1 MRIKDRPKIGKA
13 KRKTRFKRISK
24 FMSKQDWLKKSSR
37 SKADL
42 FEVLI
47 ANYLAKVF
55 RIKKNFKKETNNLTN
70 LLKRFENGQFRTEE
84 EQIRAKQTSIELIK
98 FLKRENI
105 NNVKDVEW
113 VGRQHQA
120 QKTLSDVDLTLTS
133 NKVIGVSL
141 KSTRI
146 GLGTQKN
153 LGYRTLKEHLSLNID
168 KEIEKMWEKIRLD
181 LGKNGGKLKLLA
193 NAARG
198 VIKNKKRKYPV
209 IKKIGKKYGYPVQV
223 KSVKQSIKN
232 FNNLGQEKKSAFVKL
247 IFGLEKGERRLLNV
261 VTQEN
266 KTSIYWNEVYNS
278 IVSGKGLRARKLKNV
293 SYGIYSNN
301 KLILRLQASFT
312 NGIGISAYCQRAF
325 LP

>member
-1 MRIKDRPKIGKA
+1 
-13 KRKTRFKRISK
+13 
-24 FMSKQDWLKKSSR
+24 MSKKDWLKKSSR

-47 ANYLAKVF
+47 ADYLAKAF
-55 RIKKNFKKETNNLTN
+55 KIKKDFKKEINNLTN
-70 LLKRFENGQFRTEE
+70 LLKKFENGQLRTEE
-84 EQIRAKQTSIELIK
+84 EQIRAKQTAIELIK
-98 FLKRENI
+98 FLKRENV

-113 VGRQHQA
+113 VGRQYQT
-120 QKTLSDVDLTLTS
+120 QKTLSDVDLILTNS
-133 NKVIGVSL
+133 DVIGVSL

-153 LGYRTLKEHLSLNID
+153 LGYRALREHLSLNID
-168 KEIEKMWEKIRLD
+168 KEIEKMWEKIRLN
-181 LGKNGGKLKLLA
+181 LGKKSGKLKLLA

-198 VIKNKKRKYPV
+198 IIKNKKRKYPV
-209 IKKIGKKYGYPVQV
+209 IKKIGKKYGHSVQV

-247 IFGLEKGERRLLNV
+247 IFGLEKDKRRLLNA
-261 VTQEN
+261 VTQKN

-278 IVSGKGLRARKLKNV
+278 IVSRKGLQARKLKNV

-301 KLILRLQASFT
+301 KLLLRLQASFT

>member
-1 MRIKDRPKIGKA
+1 
-13 KRKTRFKRISK
+13 
-24 FMSKQDWLKKSSR
+24 MSKKDWLKKSSR

-42 FEVLI
+42 FKVLI
-47 ANYLAKVF
+47 ADYLAKAF
-55 RIKKNFKKETNNLTN
+55 KIKKDFKKEINNLTN
-70 LLKRFENGQFRTEE
+70 LLKKFENGQLRTEE
-84 EQIRAKQTSIELIK
+84 EQIRAKQTAIELIK
-98 FLKRENI
+98 FLKRENV

-113 VGRQHQA
+113 VGRQYQT
-120 QKTLSDVDLTLTS
+120 QKTLSDVDLILTNS
-133 NKVIGVSL
+133 DVIGVSL

-153 LGYRTLKEHLSLNID
+153 LGYRALREHLSLNID
-168 KEIEKMWEKIRLD
+168 KEIEKMWEKIRLN
-181 LGKNGGKLKLLA
+181 LGKKSGKLKLLA

-198 VIKNKKRKYPV
+198 IIKNKKRKYPV
-209 IKKIGKKYGYPVQV
+209 IKKIGKKYGHSVQV

-232 FNNLGQEKKSAFVKL
+232 FNNLGQEEKSAFVKL
-247 IFGLEKGERRLLNV
+247 IFGLEEDKRRLLNT
-261 VTQEN
+261 VTQKN

-278 IVSGKGLRARKLKNV
+278 IISGKGLLARKLKNV

>member
-1 MRIKDRPKIGKA
+1 M
-13 KRKTRFKRISK
+13 KTNSINALR
-24 FMSKQDWLKKSSR
+24 KSSR

-42 FEVLI
+42 FEVLV
-47 ANYLAKVF
+47 ANYLAKDF
-55 RIKKNFKKETNNLTN
+55 RIKKDFKKEINNLIN
-70 LLKRFENGQFRTEE
+70 LLKKFENGQFRTKE
-84 EQIRAKQTSIELIK
+84 EQTRAIQTAIELIK
-98 FLKRENI
+98 FLKCENI
-105 NNVKDVEW
+105 NNIKDVEW
-113 VGRQHQA
+113 VGRQHQT
-120 QKTLSDVDLTLTS
+120 QKTLSDVDLTLI
-133 NKVIGVSL
+133 NNEVIGVSL
-141 KSTRI
+141 KSTRT

-181 LGKNGGKLKLLA
+181 LGKGDDKLKLIA

-198 VIKNKKRKYPV
+198 IIKNKKREYSV
-209 IKKIGKKYGYPVQV
+209 IEKIGKKYGYPVQV
-223 KSVKQSIKN
+223 KSVKQSMKN
-232 FNNLGQEKKSAFVKL
+232 FNNLGQKKKSAFVKL
-247 IFGLEKGERRLLNV
+247 IFGLEENKRRLLNA
-261 VTQEN
+261 VTQKN

-293 SYGIYSNN
+293 SYGVYSNN

>member
-1 MRIKDRPKIGKA
+1 MKINFINA
-13 KRKTRFKRISK
+13 LR
-24 FMSKQDWLKKSSR
+24 KSSR

-47 ANYLAKVF
+47 ADYLAKAF
-55 RIKKNFKKETNNLTN
+55 KIKKDFRKEIKNLTN

-84 EQIRAKQTSIELIK
+84 EQIRAKQTAIELIK

-120 QKTLSDVDLTLTS
+120 QKTLSDVDLTLV
-133 NKVIGVSL
+133 NNEVIGASL

-146 GLGTQKN
+146 GFGTQKN
-153 LGYRTLKEHLSLNID
+153 LGYRTLKIHLSLNID
-168 KEIEKMWEKIRLD
+168 KEIEKMWENIRLN
-181 LGKNGGKLKLLA
+181 LGKRGGKLKLLA

-198 VIKNKKRKYPV
+198 VIKNKRK
-209 IKKIGKKYGYPVQV
+209 
-223 KSVKQSIKN
+223 
-232 FNNLGQEKKSAFVKL
+232 
-247 IFGLEKGERRLLNV
+247 LLNV
-261 VTQEN
+261 VTQKN

-278 IVSGKGLRARKLKNV
+278 IVFGKGLRARKLKNV
-293 SYGIYSNN
+293 SYGIYLKN
-301 KLILRLQASFT
+301 KQILRLQASFT

-325 LP
+325 LV

>member
-1 MRIKDRPKIGKA
+1 
-13 KRKTRFKRISK
+13 
-24 FMSKQDWLKKSSR
+24 MSKKDWLKKSSR

-47 ANYLAKVF
+47 ADYLAKAF
-55 RIKKNFKKETNNLTN
+55 RIKKDFKKEINNLTN
-70 LLKRFENGQFRTEE
+70 LLKKFENGQFRTKE
-84 EQIRAKQTSIELIK
+84 EQIRAKQIAIELIK

-113 VGRQHQA
+113 VGRRHQA
-120 QKTLSDVDLTLTS
+120 QKTLSDVDLTLTNS
-133 NKVIGVSL
+133 EIIGISL

-181 LGKNGGKLKLLA
+181 LRKRGDKLKLLA
-193 NAARG
+193 NAAKG

-209 IKKIGKKYGYPVQV
+209 IEKIGKKYGHPVQV

-232 FNNLGQEKKSAFVKL
+232 FNNLDQEKKSAFVKL
-247 IFGLEKGERRLLNV
+247 IFGLEEDKRRPLNA
-261 VTQEN
+261 VTQKN

-278 IVSGKGLRARKLKNV
+278 IVSRKGLQARKLKNV

-301 KLILRLQASFT
+301 KLLLRLQASFT

>member
-1 MRIKDRPKIGKA
+1 
-13 KRKTRFKRISK
+13 
-24 FMSKQDWLKKSSR
+24 MSKKDWLKKSSR

-113 VGRQHQA
+113 VGRQYQT
-120 QKTLSDVDLTLTS
+120 QKTLSDVDLILTNS
-133 NKVIGVSL
+133 DVIGVSL

-153 LGYRTLKEHLSLNID
+153 LGYRALREHLSLNID
-168 KEIEKMWEKIRLD
+168 KEIEKMWEKIRLN
-181 LGKNGGKLKLLA
+181 LGKKSGKLKLLA

-198 VIKNKKRKYPV
+198 IIKNKKRKYPV
-209 IKKIGKKYGYPVQV
+209 IKKIGKKYGHSVQV

-232 FNNLGQEKKSAFVKL
+232 FNNLGQEEKSAFVKL
-247 IFGLEKGERRLLNV
+247 IFGLEEDKRRLLNT
-261 VTQEN
+261 VTQKN

-278 IVSGKGLRARKLKNV
+278 IISGKGLLARKLKNV

>member
-1 MRIKDRPKIGKA
+1 
-13 KRKTRFKRISK
+13 
-24 FMSKQDWLKKSSR
+24 MSKKDWLKKSSR

-47 ANYLAKVF
+47 ADYLVKAF
-55 RIKKNFKKETNNLTN
+55 RIKKDFKKQINNLTN
-70 LLKRFENGQFRTEE
+70 LLKKFENGQFRTEE
-84 EQIRAKQTSIELIK
+84 EQIRAKQTVIELIK

-105 NNVKDVEW
+105 NNVKDIEW
-113 VGRQHQA
+113 IGRQHQV
-120 QKTLSDVDLTLTS
+120 QKTLSDVDLILT
-133 NKVIGVSL
+133 NNEVIGVSL

-153 LGYRTLKEHLSLNID
+153 LGYRTLKERLSLNID
-168 KEIEKMWEKIRLD
+168 KEIEKMWEKIKLD
-181 LGKNGGKLKLLA
+181 LKKRGGKLKLLA

-209 IKKIGKKYGYPVQV
+209 IEKIGKKYGHPVQV

-232 FNNLGQEKKSAFVKL
+232 FNNLGQQKKSTFAKL
-247 IFGLEKGERRLLNV
+247 IFGLEKDKRRLLNV
-261 VTQEN
+261 VTQKN
-266 KTSIYWNEVYNS
+266 KTSIYWNEVFNS
-278 IVSGKGLRARKLKNV
+278 IVSGKGLQARKLKNV

>member
-1 MRIKDRPKIGKA
+1 
-13 KRKTRFKRISK
+13 
-24 FMSKQDWLKKSSR
+24 MSKKDWLKKSSR
-37 SKADL
+37 SKADF

-47 ANYLAKVF
+47 ADYLAKAF
-55 RIKKNFKKETNNLTN
+55 RIKKDFKKEINNLID
-70 LLKRFENGQFRTEE
+70 LLKKFENGQFRTEE
-84 EQIRAKQTSIELIK
+84 EQIRAKQTAIELIK
-98 FLKRENI
+98 FLKCENI

-120 QKTLSDVDLTLTS
+120 QKTLSDVDLTLT
-133 NKVIGVSL
+133 NKEVIGVSL

-153 LGYRTLKEHLSLNID
+153 LGYRTLKEHLLLNID

-181 LGKNGGKLKLLA
+181 LGKRGGKLKLLA

-198 VIKNKKRKYPV
+198 VIKNKKRKYPE
-209 IKKIGKKYGYPVQV
+209 IEKIGKKYGHPVQV

-247 IFGLEKGERRLLNV
+247 IFGLEEDKRRLLNA
-261 VTQEN
+261 VTQKN
-266 KTSIYWNEVYNS
+266 KTSIYWNEVCNS
-278 IVSGKGLRARKLKNV
+278 IVSGKGLHVRKLKNV
-293 SYGIYSNN
+293 SYGIHSNN
-301 KLILRLQASFT
+301 KLILMLQASFT

>member
-1 MRIKDRPKIGKA
+1 
-13 KRKTRFKRISK
+13 
-24 FMSKQDWLKKSSR
+24 MSKKDWLKKSSR

-47 ANYLAKVF
+47 ADYLAKSF
-55 RIKKNFKKETNNLTN
+55 RIKKNFQKEINSLTN
-70 LLKRFENGQFRTEE
+70 LLKKFENGQFRTKE
-84 EQIRAKQTSIELIK
+84 EQIRAKQTAIELIK

-105 NNVKDVEW
+105 NNVKDIEW
-113 VGRQHQA
+113 VGRQHQV
-120 QKTLSDVDLTLTS
+120 QKTLSDVDLTLT
-133 NKVIGVSL
+133 NNEVIGISL

-153 LGYRTLKEHLSLNID
+153 LGYRTLKKHLSLDID

-181 LGKNGGKLKLLA
+181 LAKRGGKLKLLA
-193 NAARG
+193 NVARG
-198 VIKNKKRKYPV
+198 VIKNKKREYPV
-209 IKKIGKKYGYPVQV
+209 IEKIGRKYGHPVQI
-223 KSVKQSIKN
+223 KSVKQSVKN
-232 FNNLGQEKKSAFVKL
+232 FNNLSQEEKSTFVKL
-247 IFGLEKGERRLLNV
+247 IFGLEKDKRRLLNA
-261 VTQEN
+261 VTQKN

-278 IVSGKGLRARKLKNV
+278 IVSGRGLRARKLKDV

-325 LP
+325 LPQKSAFNLY

>member
-1 MRIKDRPKIGKA
+1 
-13 KRKTRFKRISK
+13 
-24 FMSKQDWLKKSSR
+24 MSKKDWLKKSSR

-47 ANYLAKVF
+47 ADYLAKAF
-55 RIKKNFKKETNNLTN
+55 KIKKDFKKEINNLTN
-70 LLKRFENGQFRTEE
+70 LLKKFENGQLRTEE
-84 EQIRAKQTSIELIK
+84 EQIRAKQTAIELIK
-98 FLKRENI
+98 FLKRENV

-113 VGRQHQA
+113 VGRQYQT
-120 QKTLSDVDLTLTS
+120 QKTLSDVDLILTNS
-133 NKVIGVSL
+133 DVIGVSL

-153 LGYRTLKEHLSLNID
+153 LGYRALREHLSLNID
-168 KEIEKMWEKIRLD
+168 KEIEKMWEKIRLN
-181 LGKNGGKLKLLA
+181 LGKKSGKLKLLA

-198 VIKNKKRKYPV
+198 IIKNKKRKYPV
-209 IKKIGKKYGYPVQV
+209 IEKIGKKYGHPVQV

-232 FNNLGQEKKSAFVKL
+232 FNNLGQEEKSAFVKL
-247 IFGLEKGERRLLNV
+247 IFGLEEDKRRLLNT
-261 VTQEN
+261 VTQKN

-278 IVSGKGLRARKLKNV
+278 IISGKGLLARKLKNV

>member
-1 MRIKDRPKIGKA
+1 
-13 KRKTRFKRISK
+13 
-24 FMSKQDWLKKSSR
+24 MSKKDWLKKSSR

-47 ANYLAKVF
+47 ADYLAKAF
-55 RIKKNFKKETNNLTN
+55 KIKKDFKKEINNLTN
-70 LLKRFENGQFRTEE
+70 LLKKFENGQLRTEE
-84 EQIRAKQTSIELIK
+84 EQIRAKQTAIELIK
-98 FLKRENI
+98 FLKRENV

-113 VGRQHQA
+113 VGRQYQT
-120 QKTLSDVDLTLTS
+120 QKTLSDVDLILTNS
-133 NKVIGVSL
+133 DVIGVSL

-153 LGYRTLKEHLSLNID
+153 LGYRALREHLSLNID
-168 KEIEKMWEKIRLD
+168 KEIEKMWEKIRLN
-181 LGKNGGKLKLLA
+181 LGKKSGKLKLLA

-198 VIKNKKRKYPV
+198 IIKNKKRKYPV
-209 IKKIGKKYGYPVQV
+209 IKKIGKKYGHSVQV

-232 FNNLGQEKKSAFVKL
+232 FNNLGQEEKSAFVKL
-247 IFGLEKGERRLLNV
+247 IFGLEEDKRRLLNT
-261 VTQEN
+261 VTKKN

-278 IVSGKGLRARKLKNV
+278 IISGKGLLARKLKNV

>member
-1 MRIKDRPKIGKA
+1 MKLNSINALR
-13 KRKTRFKRISK
+13 
-24 FMSKQDWLKKSSR
+24 KSSR

-47 ANYLAKVF
+47 ADYLAKDF
-55 RIKKNFKKETNNLTN
+55 KIKKDFKKEINNLTN
-70 LLKRFENGQFRTEE
+70 LLKKFENGQFRTKE
-84 EQIRAKQTSIELIK
+84 EQVRAKQTAIELIK
-98 FLKRENI
+98 FLRRENI
-105 NNVKDVEW
+105 NNIKDVEW

-120 QKTLSDVDLTLTS
+120 QKTLSDVDLALT
-133 NKVIGVSL
+133 NNEVIGVSL

-168 KEIEKMWEKIRLD
+168 KDIEKMWEKIRLD
-181 LGKNGGKLKLLA
+181 LGKRGSKLKLLA
-193 NAARG
+193 NAVRG
-198 VIKNKKRKYPV
+198 VIKNKKRKYP
-209 IKKIGKKYGYPVQV
+209 IIEKIGKKYGHPVQV
-223 KSVKQSIKN
+223 KSVRQSIKN

-247 IFGLEKGERRLLNV
+247 IFGLAEDIGLAEDKRRLLNA
-261 VTQEN
+261 VTQKN

-278 IVSGKGLRARKLKNV
+278 IVSGKGLQARKLKNV
-293 SYGIYSNN
+293 SYGIYSNG

>member
-1 MRIKDRPKIGKA
+1 
-13 KRKTRFKRISK
+13 
-24 FMSKQDWLKKSSR
+24 MSKKDWLKKSSR

-47 ANYLAKVF
+47 ADYLAKAF
-55 RIKKNFKKETNNLTN
+55 KIKKDFKKEINNLTN
-70 LLKRFENGQFRTEE
+70 LLKKFENGQLRTEE
-84 EQIRAKQTSIELIK
+84 EQIRAKQTAIELIK
-98 FLKRENI
+98 FLKRENV

-113 VGRQHQA
+113 VGRQYQT
-120 QKTLSDVDLTLTS
+120 QKTLSDVDLILTNS
-133 NKVIGVSL
+133 DVIGVSL

-153 LGYRTLKEHLSLNID
+153 LGYRALREHLSLNID
-168 KEIEKMWEKIRLD
+168 KEIEKMWEKIRLN
-181 LGKNGGKLKLLA
+181 LGKKSGKLKLLA

-198 VIKNKKRKYPV
+198 IIKNKKRKYPV
-209 IKKIGKKYGYPVQV
+209 IKKIGKKYGHSVQV

-232 FNNLGQEKKSAFVKL
+232 FNNLGQEEKSAFVKL
-247 IFGLEKGERRLLNV
+247 IFGLEEDKRRLLNT
-261 VTQEN
+261 VTQKN

-278 IVSGKGLRARKLKNV
+278 IISGKGLLARKLKNV

>member
-1 MRIKDRPKIGKA
+1 
-13 KRKTRFKRISK
+13 
-24 FMSKQDWLKKSSR
+24 MSKKDWLKKSSR

-47 ANYLAKVF
+47 ADYLAKAF
-55 RIKKNFKKETNNLTN
+55 KIKKDFKKEINNLTN
-70 LLKRFENGQFRTEE
+70 LLKKFENGQLRTEE
-84 EQIRAKQTSIELIK
+84 EQIRAKQTAIELIK
-98 FLKRENI
+98 FLKRENV

-113 VGRQHQA
+113 VGRQYQT
-120 QKTLSDVDLTLTS
+120 QKTLSDVDLILTNS
-133 NKVIGVSL
+133 DVIGVSL

-153 LGYRTLKEHLSLNID
+153 LGYRALREHLSLNID
-168 KEIEKMWEKIRLD
+168 KEIEKMWEKIRLN
-181 LGKNGGKLKLLA
+181 LGKKSGKLKLLA

-198 VIKNKKRKYPV
+198 IIKNKKRKYSV
-209 IKKIGKKYGYPVQV
+209 IKKIGKKYGHSVQV

-232 FNNLGQEKKSAFVKL
+232 FNNLGQEEKSAFVKL
-247 IFGLEKGERRLLNV
+247 IFGLEEDKRRLLNT
-261 VTQEN
+261 VTQKN

-278 IVSGKGLRARKLKNV
+278 IISGKGLLARKLKNV

>member
-1 MRIKDRPKIGKA
+1 MNKK
-13 KRKTRFKRISK
+13 
-24 FMSKQDWLKKSSR
+24 DWLKKSSR

-47 ANYLAKVF
+47 ADYLAKAF
-55 RIKKNFKKETNNLTN
+55 RIKKDFKKEINDLINV
-70 LLKRFENGQFRTEE
+70 LKKFENGQFRTKEE
-84 EQIRAKQTSIELIK
+84 RIRAKQTATELIK

-105 NNVKDVEW
+105 NNVKDIEW

-120 QKTLSDVDLTLTS
+120 QKTLSDVDLTLT
-133 NKVIGVSL
+133 NNEVIGVSL
-141 KSTRI
+141 KSTRM

-153 LGYRTLKEHLSLNID
+153 LGYRTLKKHLLLDID
-168 KEIEKMWEKIRLD
+168 KEIEKMWQKIRLD
-181 LGKNGGKLKLLA
+181 LGKRDGKLKLLA
-193 NAARG
+193 NVARG
-198 VIKNKKRKYPV
+198 VIKNQKRKYPV
-209 IKKIGKKYGYPVQV
+209 IKKIGKKYGHPVQV

-232 FNNLGQEKKSAFVKL
+232 FNNLGQEKKSAFLKL
-247 IFGLEKGERRLLNV
+247 IFGLEEDKRRLLNV
-261 VTQEN
+261 VTQKN
-266 KTSIYWNEVYNS
+266 KTSIYWNEVYYS
-278 IVSGKGLRARKLKNV
+278 IVSGKGLHTRKLKDV

>member
-1 MRIKDRPKIGKA
+1 MKINFINA
-13 KRKTRFKRISK
+13 LR
-24 FMSKQDWLKKSSR
+24 KSSR

-47 ANYLAKVF
+47 ADYLAKAF
-55 RIKKNFKKETNNLTN
+55 KIKKDFRKEIKNLTN

-84 EQIRAKQTSIELIK
+84 EQIRAKQTAIELIK

-120 QKTLSDVDLTLTS
+120 QKTLSDVDLTLV
-133 NKVIGVSL
+133 NNEVIGASL

-146 GLGTQKN
+146 GFGTQKN
-153 LGYRTLKEHLSLNID
+153 LGYRTLKIHLSLNID
-168 KEIEKMWEKIRLD
+168 KEIEKMWENIRLN
-181 LGKNGGKLKLLA
+181 LGKRGGKLKLLA

-209 IKKIGKKYGYPVQV
+209 IEKIGKKYGHLVQV
-223 KSVKQSIKN
+223 KSVKQSVKN
-232 FNNLGQEKKSAFVKL
+232 FNNLGWGKRSAFVKL
-247 IFGLEKGERRLLNV
+247 IFGLEENKRKLLNV
-261 VTQEN
+261 VTQKN

-278 IVSGKGLRARKLKNV
+278 IVFGKGLRARKLKNV
-293 SYGIYSNN
+293 SYGIYLKN
-301 KLILRLQASFT
+301 KQILRLQASFT

-325 LP
+325 LV

>member
-1 MRIKDRPKIGKA
+1 
-13 KRKTRFKRISK
+13 
-24 FMSKQDWLKKSSR
+24 MSKKDWLKKSSR

-47 ANYLAKVF
+47 ADYLAKAF
-55 RIKKNFKKETNNLTN
+55 RIKKDFKKEINNLTN
-70 LLKRFENGQFRTEE
+70 LLKKFENGQFRTEE
-84 EQIRAKQTSIELIK
+84 EQIRAKQTAIELIK

-120 QKTLSDVDLTLTS
+120 KKTLSDVDLTLT
-133 NKVIGVSL
+133 NNEVIGVSL

-168 KEIEKMWEKIRLD
+168 KEIENMWKKIRLN
-181 LGKNGGKLKLLA
+181 LGKRGGKLKLLA
-193 NAARG
+193 NAARR

-209 IKKIGKKYGYPVQV
+209 IEKIGKKYGHPVQV
-223 KSVKQSIKN
+223 KSVRQSVKN

-247 IFGLEKGERRLLNV
+247 IFGLEENKRRLLNA
-261 VTQEN
+261 VTQKN
-266 KTSIYWNEVYNS
+266 KTSIYWNKVYNS
-278 IVSGKGLRARKLKNV
+278 IVSGKGLQARKLKNV